1 MSKYVPMKQKKR
13 FDEPLWMDNGVKK
26 CVQKKKDSGNKI
38 KQSDRAIDREEYK
51 EMVKKV
57 KKVINKAGYMAN
69 TSRGWVGRGG
79 NARFRTFKLD
89 HHGPTDGWTD
99 QRTNGPTDRRTHPLI
114 QKRKRI

>member
-1 MSKYVPMKQKKR
+1 
-13 FDEPLWMDNGVKK
+13 MDNRVKK
-26 CVQKKKDSGNKI
+26 CIQKKKDSWNKM

-79 NARFRTFKLD
+79 SVHFNTF
-89 HHGPTDGWTD
+89 
-99 QRTNGPTDRRTHPLI
+99 
-114 QKRKRI
+114 